1 MWEENER
8 KHEFPEAA
16 ERPAGMGCGVVSF
29 GFAFRAAV
37 ARLRLALRTCGVWGK
52 DPEGSPE
59 GNILLCFSRRVC
71 RGGPVVA
78 VAFGAS
84 IFWVAL
90 PVSQASGICVEQLV
104 FDPQLGCHNLL
115 R

>member
-1 MWEENER
+1 
-8 KHEFPEAA
+8 
-16 ERPAGMGCGVVSF
+16 MGCGVVSF

-52 DPEGSPE
+52 DPEGSRE

-90 PVSQASGICVEQLV
+90 PVSQASGMCVEQLV